1 MKEKN
6 AWRRSA
12 LIATFAILLV
22 CLCATMIFARRTD
35 AQSEL
40 QDEYRINTVL
50 SVPDMQVTVDGK
62 KYDADTT
69 IRFPSGA
76 AYASEEITLSEMG
89 RYTVENRATVGGR
102 LYREYLYF
110 TVYKDLYETT
120 GGMNATAVYQ
130 PSPLVPDVDGIYLRL
145 DSGSVFRYNRVIDL
159 KELGRD
165 TPIITTFYSPEKV
178 GEMDGLTLWFTLTD
192 VYDENNYVTVRCN
205 ATRDG
210 IGHGVTYLQAGAAG
224 QPTTGVEWNLGKVHR
239 NNIYGRDHRGNV
251 YRQRG
256 GRAERAAFR
265 KAETGG
271 GENNGG
277 HVPFDLL
284 RIFERRIRPRRPRF
298 LSADGGRN
306 GQRIRREHGAA

>member
-1 MKEKN
+1 
-6 AWRRSA
+6 
-12 LIATFAILLV
+12 
-22 CLCATMIFARRTD
+22 
-35 AQSEL
+35 
-40 QDEYRINTVL
+40 
-50 SVPDMQVTVDGK
+50 
-62 KYDADTT
+62 
-69 IRFPSGA
+69 
-76 AYASEEITLSEMG
+76 MG

-239 NNIYGRDHRGNV
+239 NNIYGFAISASFYGV
-251 YRQRG
+251 PKSG
-256 GRAERAAFR
+256 EMETTASIFISTR
-265 KAETGG
+265 KPT
-271 GENNGG
+271 
-277 HVPFDLL
+277 
-284 RIFERRIRPRRPRF
+284 RF
-298 LSADGGRN
+298 
-306 GQRIRREHGAA
+306 